1 MKIRQKRDNKLR
13 MFISEFEMYKT
24 DTVLDIQRLKAL
36 GNSRREVARILEINP
51 RTVRRYWDSDPF
63 DLPIIKR
70 NRHSFLEQ
78 YGADIR
84 ELFDTHKNADVVR
97 QELSKKFGVSVALRT
112 LQNFIKPYRD
122 ELNRKRLEQSK
133 PLQRIETPPGEFLQI
148 DFGERFV
155 RIGGVSTKVHFFIA
169 TLAYSRRVFV
179 QVSEYEKQDDWL
191 LGIEKAFEHFGGITR
206 FIVCDNPKAM
216 VKKPANRRSRICK
229 FNERFANF
237 CVYWNV
243 TPIACYPRY
252 PQSKGKVERM
262 VQYVKNNGIAGHR
275 FKTFDDL
282 QLHLQWW
289 MTNVSDERVFSHLV
303 PEEEPRLKRRF
314 EVELPMLRPITKPS
328 FLSVREVL
336 RVVDATGCI
345 SVDTRQYQLDAVY
358 AKLEV
363 RVVVSKE
370 LLRVFIGD
378 KLIETFD
385 KTRDVVKPTIFTEVT
400 EYGLPKFGSTD
411 IELFQNPLQRPLTDY
426 ETYIGGSW

>member
-13 MFISEFEMYKT
+13 MFISELEMYKA
-24 DTVLDIQRLKAL
+24 DTVLEIQRLKAI
-36 GNSRREVARILEINP
+36 GNSQRQVARILEINP
-51 RTVRRYWDSDPF
+51 RTVRRYWESDPHN
-63 DLPIIKR
+63 LPAITR
-70 NRHSFLEQ
+70 NRHSYLEK
-78 YGADIR
+78 YGTEIR
-84 ELFDTHKNADVVR
+84 GWFDTHKNADVVR
-97 QELSKKFGVSVALRT
+97 QELLNNHKVSVSLRT
-112 LQNFIKPYRD
+112 LQNFLKPYRD
-122 ELNRKRLEQSK
+122 ELNRKRLEQSQ
-133 PLQRIETPPGEFLQI
+133 PFQRIETPPGEFLQI
-148 DFGERFV
+148 DFGERYV
-155 RIGGVSTKVHFFIA
+155 HIGGVSTKAHFFVA

-191 LGIEKAFEHFGGITR
+191 SGIEKAFEHFGGITR

-216 VKKPANRRSRICK
+216 VKKTAERQSRICK
-229 FNERFANF
+229 FNDRFANF

-262 VQYVKNNGIAGHR
+262 ISYVKNNGIAGHR
-275 FKTFDDL
+275 FETFDDL
-282 QLHLQWW
+282 QRHLDWW
-289 MTNVSDERVFSHLV
+289 MMNVSDERVFRHLA
-303 PEEEPRLKRRF
+303 PEEEPILKKRF
-314 EVELPMLRPITKPS
+314 EKELPMLRPITKPS

-345 SVDTRQYQLDAVY
+345 SVDTRQYQMEAKY
-358 AKLEV
+358 ARLEV
-363 RVVVSKE
+363 RVVVGKE
-370 LLRVFIGD
+370 RLKVFIGD

-426 ETYIGGSW
+426 ESYIGGSW